1 MAAVTF
7 DGGNDGKEF
16 ESRVLQINMA
26 HFKNMKSSDRHGMT
40 EREWEQ
46 LDRTLLHELTHGLMA
61 SNVNYFND
69 LSGFLAEGGSADL
82 IHGVDDERYN
92 EIIKCAKDSSIF
104 KRILNPTVVYD
115 DYDIYDFCLR

>member
-1 MAAVTF
+1 MA
-7 DGGNDGKEF
+7 E
-16 ESRVLQINMA
+16 
-26 HFKNMKSSDRHGMT
+26 MT
-40 EREWEQ
+40 EK
-46 LDRTLLHELTHGLMA
+46 
-61 SNVNYFND
+61 NFVNYFND